1 MQRII
6 IDMDEVI
13 ADPMIKMIEWYKQK
27 YNVDVDYEK
36 MIGGSWIKGFPEEH
50 QVMVRQRLYEPGFF
64 RDLPVMEN
72 SVEVLK
78 QLNGRYEIY
87 IVSAAV
93 EFPHSLKDKY
103 DWLMEHFPFFTWRQL
118 VLCGEKK
125 MIAGDFMID
134 DHARHLEH
142 FKGKPYLYSAP
153 HNLNENR
160 FTRLHNWLE
169 IATVFE

>member
-50 QVMVRQRLYEPGFF
+50 QLMVRQRLYEPGFF

-72 SVEVLK
+72 S
-78 QLNGRYEIY
+78 
-87 IVSAAV
+87 
-93 EFPHSLKDKY
+93 
-103 DWLMEHFPFFTWRQL
+103 
-118 VLCGEKK
+118 C
-125 MIAGDFMID
+125 
-134 DHARHLEH
+134 
-142 FKGKPYLYSAP
+142 
-153 HNLNENR
+153 
-160 FTRLHNWLE
+160 
-169 IATVFE
+169 

>member
-1 MQRII
+1 
-6 IDMDEVI
+6 
-13 ADPMIKMIEWYKQK
+13 
-27 YNVDVDYEK
+27 
-36 MIGGSWIKGFPEEH
+36 
-50 QVMVRQRLYEPGFF
+50 
-64 RDLPVMEN
+64 MED

-78 QLNGRYEIY
+78 QLNERYEIY

-93 EFPHSLKDKY
+93 EFPNSLKDKH
-103 DWLMEHFPFFTWRQL
+103 DWLMEHFPFFTWKQL

-134 DHARHLEH
+134 DHASHLEH

-169 IATVFE
+169 IATVFG